1 MVEDALSSRLPSM
14 IWTIGHSSRDW
25 EEFLR
30 LLQSQSMELVVD
42 VRRFAGSRKNPQ
54 FGSDRLSLALL
65 AAGLSYLAI
74 PELGGRRVVNPDSV
88 NTIWRNPSFRA
99 YADHMQTP
107 EYRRGRERL
116 LAAALTQRTAIMC
129 AEAVWW
135 RCHRSLIAD
144 DLKVAGVRVL
154 HIMASGKLV
163 EHPFTS
169 AASVYGGRLVYGPAW
184 NLFQ

>member
-1 MVEDALSSRLPSM
+1 MEDAPDPGLPAVV
-14 IWTIGHSSRDW
+14 WTIGHSSRDW
-25 EEFLR
+25 QEFLA
-30 LLQSQSMELVVD
+30 LLHSQSIELLVD

-54 FGSDRLSLALL
+54 FGSDRLPVALAT
-65 AAGLSYLAI
+65 AGLEYLAI
-74 PELGGRRVVNPDSV
+74 PELGGRRAAHADSI

-107 EYRRGRERL
+107 EYRHGREQL
-116 LAAALTQRTAIMC
+116 LAAALAQRTAIMC

-144 DLKVAGVRVL
+144 DLKVMGVPVL
-154 HIMASGKLV
+154 HIMGPGKLV

-169 AASVYGGRLVYGPAW
+169 AASVYDGKLVYGPA
-184 NLFQ
+184 